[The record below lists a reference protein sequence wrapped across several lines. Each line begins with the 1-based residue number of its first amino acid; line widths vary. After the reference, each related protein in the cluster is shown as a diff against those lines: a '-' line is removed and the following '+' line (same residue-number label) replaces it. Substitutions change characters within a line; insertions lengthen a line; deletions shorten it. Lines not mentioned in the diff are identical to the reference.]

1 MVLAWITR
9 FINNCGKIKKRGP
22 LITSEI
28 QCQEKFYIKLEQRK
42 VEHSEK
48 FEKSR
53 KRLNLE
59 LNCEGIYEC
68 RGRIQGIY
76 PIYLPSSSALSEKRI
91 NSAQRKTLHGEMAST
106 MASVRSLF
114 WIPVLRKLTK
124 SVIQSYYGCKRF
136 RATRYPNP
144 EQGPLPRDRTERAL
158 SFEIVGTD
166 YAGPLYYKSNGK
178 KYLKAYILLFSLVLA
193 EQYILSSCEI
203 LLLPSLLK
211 VSRN

>member
-1 MVLAWITR
+1 
-9 FINNCGKIKKRGP
+9 
-22 LITSEI
+22 
-28 QCQEKFYIKLEQRK
+28 
-42 VEHSEK
+42 
-48 FEKSR
+48 
-53 KRLNLE
+53 
-59 LNCEGIYEC
+59 
-68 RGRIQGIY
+68 
-76 PIYLPSSSALSEKRI
+76 
-91 NSAQRKTLHGEMAST
+91 MAST